1 MSNPWEPAA
10 PDPTPAVPAGWYP
23 DPAGSGGQRWW
34 DGTQWSEHVQPPA
47 VPAAPETPAAPAEP
61 AGAVPVVPVEP
72 TAPVAPAV
80 PAPSYQ
86 PVPAAPA
93 YGAAAYG
100 AAGGYGAAPGINQY
114 VQARSVG
121 FGEAISRAFRSWGDY
136 SSRSTLS
143 EFWWFF
149 LFEFLVGIVLYII
162 AIVFVIGAAATS
174 AKVSSDGQITSTS
187 AGLSGVAIIV
197 LLLLFVVGIV
207 LFLVYL
213 PLTVR
218 RLHDTDKSGWFY
230 LLAFIP
236 FGSIIVLVLCAM
248 AGTPGPN
255 RYGPVPQ

>member
-23 DPAGSGGQRWW
+23 DPAGGGGQRWW

-47 VPAAPETPAAPAEP
+47 APAAPAEP
-61 AGAVPVVPVEP
+61 AAAVAPVEP
-72 TAPVAPAV
+72 VAPAAPVAPTPEYPAAPAAPVAPA
-80 PAPSYQ
+80 APG
-86 PVPAAPA
+86 

-100 AAGGYGAAPGINQY
+100 AVSGYGAAPSYNQY
-114 VQARSVG
+114 VQPRSVG
-121 FGEAISRAFRSWGDY
+121 FGEAVSRAFKNWKDY

-162 AIVFVIGAAATS
+162 AFVFIIGAAATS
-174 AKVSSDGQITSTS
+174 TSVTSDGQLNTTST
-187 AGLSGVAIIV
+187 GLSAVAILV
-197 LLLLFVVGIV
+197 MLLLFAVGIV

-218 RLHDTDKSGWFY
+218 RLHDSDKSGWFY
-230 LLAFIP
+230 LLVFIP

-255 RYGPVPQ
+255 KYGPVPQ